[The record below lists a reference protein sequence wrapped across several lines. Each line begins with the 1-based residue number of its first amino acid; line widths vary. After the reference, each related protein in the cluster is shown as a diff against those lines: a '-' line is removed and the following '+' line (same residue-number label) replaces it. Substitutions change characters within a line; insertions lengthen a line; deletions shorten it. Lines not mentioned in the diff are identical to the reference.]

1 MGYVFIWTPRGTD
14 DDAKVERDRD
24 QDLAIFIIVIL
35 IALLVAGIRYLCKI
49 YGRKTGKD
57 TADQYAHEVQQSEEL
72 KELTVLAKL
81 DEPPKYED
89 CNVLSLKSR
98 Q

>member
-14 DDAKVERDRD
+14 DDDAKVERERD
-24 QDLAIFIIVIL
+24 QDLGIFIVIIL
-35 IALLVAGIRYLCKI
+35 IGCLVAGIRYLCKI

-57 TADQYAHEVQQSEEL
+57 TADQYAQEVQQSEEL
-72 KELTVLAKL
+72 KELNVPAKL

-89 CNVLSLKSR
+89 CIVIKK
-98 Q
+98 